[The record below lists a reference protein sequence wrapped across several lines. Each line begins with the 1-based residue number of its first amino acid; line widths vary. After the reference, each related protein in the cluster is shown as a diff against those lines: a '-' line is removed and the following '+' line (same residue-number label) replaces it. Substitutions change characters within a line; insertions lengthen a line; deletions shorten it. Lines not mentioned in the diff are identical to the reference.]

1 MGEALPSDTLR
12 RCRQA
17 KYSTIEFDYVSA
29 AAVCRHALSSD
40 ADRCCLQLSY
50 SARRIARYHDQAE
63 GIFHPVLHPEL

>member
-1 MGEALPSDTLR
+1 M
-12 RCRQA
+12 QA

-29 AAVCRHALSSD
+29 AAAATVCHHTLSSSD

-50 SARRIARYHDQAE
+50 SARRLARYHDQAE